1 MKTWA
6 LSKEHGMNDPRLAHL
21 WEPHVQ
27 PLTALIESWRSRG
40 LDVPNVDPNDGG
52 VFAKA
57 LFLLES
63 PGPRAVGTRFISRDN
78 PDPSAC
84 NMGKVLDAAGFVRSD
99 VLLWNVVPHSVSTV
113 DRNKNASLS
122 QIRLAARD
130 TQDFLNL
137 LPELRAVTF
146 CGRLAQRA
154 ERHLSIKA
162 QTFRT
167 FHPGARAY
175 NRLAFRD
182 HMHETFKAVNSLISN
197 CETTAFCHTR

>member
-1 MKTWA
+1 MD
-6 LSKEHGMNDPRLAHL
+6 DPRLDLL

-27 PLTALIESWRSRG
+27 PLTALIETWRSRG
-40 LDVPNVDPNDGG
+40 LNVPDVDPNDGG

-63 PGPRAVGTRFISRDN
+63 LGPRAVRSGFISRDN

-84 NMGKVLDAAGFVRSD
+84 NMGKALYAAGFVRSE
-99 VLLWNVVPHSVSTV
+99 VLLWNVVPYSVSTA
-113 DRNKNASLS
+113 DRNKNATPL
-122 QIRLAARD
+122 QIQLAARD

-167 FHPGARAY
+167 YHPGARAY
-175 NRLAFRD
+175 NRLALRN
-182 HMHETFKAVNSLISN
+182 HMHETFQAVNCLISN
-197 CETTAFCHTR
+197 